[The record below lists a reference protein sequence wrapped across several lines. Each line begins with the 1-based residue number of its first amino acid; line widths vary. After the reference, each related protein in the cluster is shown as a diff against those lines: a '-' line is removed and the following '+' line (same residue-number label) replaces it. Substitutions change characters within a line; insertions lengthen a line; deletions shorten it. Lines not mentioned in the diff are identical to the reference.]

1 MGAKVTDDQG
11 ETEAMGAPH
20 RPGTDWRCR
29 DDAEEWP
36 CQVFRRR
43 MWSLYR
49 NDRDRLA
56 AFMAHFRDRAAADL
70 VELTAEQAE
79 TRFVG
84 WINDPPVRR
93 RLRSV

>member
-1 MGAKVTDDQG
+1 LIGDNVTDDEG
-11 ETEAMGAPH
+11 VPFGAPH

-29 DDAEEWP
+29 DDGEEWP

-49 NDRDRLA
+49 NDRHRLA
-56 AFMAHFRDRAAADL
+56 AFMAHFRDKATADL
-70 VELTAEQAE
+70 DDLTAEKAE